1 MANDGQL
8 RPPRLG
14 RWHDEIEDR
23 PDHTRLQLIV
33 QVEPDPDL
41 QVFCSSQLELTP
53 SEGRSYL
60 DNLQGERYPHI
71 MMMRDIQALIGTS
84 MRACSFLSLSPPF
97 TGLAESLFAS
107 HSSILW
113 SICFSLSIASSLL
126 VLVRQEP
133 AGLCASSACAKVM
146 FEIDRRTG
154 EGDVCTRHARECTNC
169 DRADA
174 GPKGPRP
181 SL

>member
-1 MANDGQL
+1 VT
-8 RPPRLG
+8 R
-14 RWHDEIEDR
+14 
-23 PDHTRLQLIV
+23 TRLQLEV
-33 QVEPDPDL
+33 HVEPDPDL
-41 QVFCSSQLELTP
+41 QVFGSSQFELTP

-71 MMMRDIQALIGTS
+71 MMMRGIQALIGTC

-154 EGDVCTRHARECTNC
+154 DGDVCTRHARECTNC